1 MKNRKDFEA
10 IIAQVPN
17 GAKILDIGCGDG
29 ELIYHLQKQKNA
41 IVRGLEISQTGVN
54 ASVARGLAVIQGDAD
69 KDLALF
75 PDDAFDLVIVSNT
88 IQATLEPKSVLEEI
102 RRIGKLAIVS
112 IPNFGYW
119 RIRLD
124 VLLTGRMPVTKDLP
138 DTWYNTKNLHLCTL
152 VDFIDL
158 VKITGFKVKS
168 IIPFINNE
176 ARAPIEKIGF
186 STNLFAEKAVIVLER
201 N

>member
-119 RIRLD
+119 RIRID

-152 VDFIDL
+152 VDFFDL